1 MSFTPASPRYD
12 TSTIRLLPWD
22 DATSHSAGGALA
34 DGPYEL
40 QPIGWVESPLV
51 DPATAPNKATKDHPR
66 PGWTGLGDVLSVH
79 PRDDPANPEQGV
91 FSTRSPHRPNPIGLH
106 RVNIVSIEGT
116 RILVRNLE
124 AVNGTPIVDVKPVLN
139 RQLDG

>member
-1 MSFTPASPRYD
+1 MLR
-12 TSTIRLLPWD
+12 RVRQEEPWLTD
-22 DATSHSAGGALA
+22 RTNCSRSDGCGADVIVTWLDRA
-34 DGPYEL
+34 
-40 QPIGWVESPLV
+40 
-51 DPATAPNKATKDHPR
+51 R
-66 PGWTGLGDVLSVH
+66 RDVLSVH

-124 AVNGTPIVDVKPVLN
+124 AVNRTPIVDMKPVLN